1 MRFRRRHSEG
11 TSCDVSRRRGTTSA
25 RGGVPVWGFL
35 LGLGIAGCAGR
46 QTPPDRI
53 SSPGEALFNGR
64 VKADVTCYRCHNG
77 DGTGTLR
84 GPSLA
89 RRIPKLTDE
98 EIVAAIEEGPGFM
111 PSFKGKMDDAELKA
125 LTAWL
130 RGRFPKT
137 NEAEVPSY
145 P

>member
-1 MRFRRRHSEG
+1 MRVRPRPSEETRR
-11 TSCDVSRRRGTTSA
+11 DVSRRMGSMSA
-25 RGGVPVWGFL
+25 RRRARVWALL
-35 LGLGIAGCAGR
+35 LGLGIAGCAGT
-46 QTPPDRI
+46 QTPPERI

-64 VKADVTCYRCHNG
+64 VKTNVTCYRCHNG

-98 EIVAAIEEGPGFM
+98 EIVAAIAEGPGFM
-111 PSFKGKMDDAELKA
+111 PSFKGKLDDADMKA

-137 NEAEVPSY
+137 NEADNSSY

>member
-1 MRFRRRHSEG
+1 MRYRRRPPEETCREFS
-11 TSCDVSRRRGTTSA
+11 VSARRGA
-25 RGGVPVWGFL
+25 RVWALL
-35 LGLGIAGCAGR
+35 LGLGIAGCAGT
-46 QTPPDRI
+46 QTPPERI

-64 VKADVTCYRCHNG
+64 VKTDVTCYRCHNG

-89 RRIPKLTDE
+89 RRVPKLTDE
-98 EIVAAIEEGPGFM
+98 EIVAAIAEGPGLM
-111 PSFKGKMDDAELKA
+111 PSFKGKLDDAEMKA

-137 NEAEVPSY
+137 NEAEDASDP
-145 P
+145 

>member
-1 MRFRRRHSEG
+1 M
-11 TSCDVSRRRGTTSA
+11 SA
-25 RGGVPVWGFL
+25 RRGVPVWGFL
-35 LGLGIAGCAGR
+35 LGLGIAGCAGT

-64 VKADVTCYRCHNG
+64 VKADVTCYSCHNG

-84 GPSLA
+84 GPNLA
-89 RRIPKLTDE
+89 QRIPKLTDQ
-98 EIVAAIEEGPGFM
+98 EIVDAIQEGPGFM
-111 PSFKGKMDDAELKA
+111 PSFKEKIDDAEMKE

-130 RGRFPKT
+130 RGRFPKMK
-137 NEAEVPSY
+137 EAEDALY

>member
-1 MRFRRRHSEG
+1 MRFRRRASEG
-11 TSCDVSRRRGTTSA
+11 TRSDVSMSARRR
-25 RGGVPVWGFL
+25 VPVWGFL
-35 LGLGIAGCAGR
+35 LGLGIVGCAGT

-111 PSFKGKMDDAELKA
+111 PSFKGKMDDAQIKA
-125 LTAWL
+125 
-130 RGRFPKT
+130 
-137 NEAEVPSY
+137 
-145 P
+145 

>member
-1 MRFRRRHSEG
+1 MSARRR
-11 TSCDVSRRRGTTSA
+11 A
-25 RGGVPVWGFL
+25 RVWALL
-35 LGLGIAGCAGR
+35 LGLGIAGCAGT
-46 QTPPDRI
+46 QTPPERI

-64 VKADVTCYRCHNG
+64 VKTNVMCYRCHNG

-98 EIVAAIEEGPGFM
+98 EIVAAIAEGPGFM
-111 PSFKGKMDDAELKA
+111 PSFKGKLDDAEMKA

-137 NEAEVPSY
+137 NEADNSSY